1 MKFEGRVNLLSKMD
15 DDDLHRGGFWD
26 ASERL
31 AALEEKVK
39 LMQLHIDKIETQL
52 TKNPFTRDNFRP
64 IKSLDDVWNPP
75 FPNNKEL

>member
-1 MKFEGRVNLLSKMD
+1 MSKMD

-39 LMQLHIDKIETQL
+39 LMQSHIDKIESQL
-52 TKNPFTRDNFRP
+52 TKNPFTRDHFRP
-64 IKSLDDVWNPP
+64 GKSQDVTWNGPVR
-75 FPNNKEL
+75 

>member
-1 MKFEGRVNLLSKMD
+1 MSKID

-39 LMQLHIDKIETQL
+39 LMQSHIDKIESQL
-52 TKNPFTRDNFRP
+52 TKNPFTRDHFRP
-64 IKSLDDVWNPP
+64 GKSQDVTWNGPVR
-75 FPNNKEL
+75 

>member
-1 MKFEGRVNLLSKMD
+1 MD

-39 LMQLHIDKIETQL
+39 LMQSHIDKIESQL
-52 TKNPFTRDNFRP
+52 TKNPFTRDHFRP
-64 IKSLDDVWNPP
+64 GKSQDVTWNGPVR
-75 FPNNKEL
+75 

>member
-1 MKFEGRVNLLSKMD
+1 MD

-39 LMQLHIDKIETQL
+39 LMQSHIDKIETQL
-52 TKNPFTRDNFRP
+52 TKNPFTRDHFRTN
-64 IKSLDDVWNPP
+64 KSLNVAWNPP
-75 FPNNKEL
+75 FANNKEL